1 MIYESRLIG
10 KGSATLDHT
19 TRSDIFQM
27 IYSYY
32 SNNVQSN
39 TIIEKSFFRSQINK
53 MLNWENLA
61 HKICSIIYNLFESIS
76 ILCTCE
82 VKF

>member
-39 TIIEKSFFRSQINK
+39 TIIEKSFFR
-53 MLNWENLA
+53 
-61 HKICSIIYNLFESIS
+61 
-76 ILCTCE
+76 
-82 VKF
+82 